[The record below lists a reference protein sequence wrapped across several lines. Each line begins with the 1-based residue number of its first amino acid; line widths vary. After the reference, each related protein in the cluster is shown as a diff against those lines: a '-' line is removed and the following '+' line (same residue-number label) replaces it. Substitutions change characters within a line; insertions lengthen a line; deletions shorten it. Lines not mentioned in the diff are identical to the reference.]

1 MTIPK
6 AWQTKLPA
14 KAKQVLLVVLS
25 FSISFEQYCSVWTE
39 AANAIIKPYLV
50 KGSGFEYIRSL

>member
-14 KAKQVLLVVLS
+14 KAKQGLVVVLS
-25 FSISFEQYCSVWTE
+25 F
-39 AANAIIKPYLV
+39 
-50 KGSGFEYIRSL
+50 